1 MCWRVVV
8 RVSGCVCVSGV
19 VESKVLI
26 LWSIAVKRRRLVG
39 WTRIMNA
46 GMEKGDFVAG
56 FVDGF
61 VDGYEE
67 GRMIQIRFIRSIAS
81 LVIFRGGRSISSGEE
96 GKVGDVVGSKY
107 LDTHSYISINSS
119 IRRSLP
125 PSLPPPPPQTITKT
139 KAKTQHFSLT

>member
-1 MCWRVVV
+1 MV

-46 GMEKGDFVAG
+46 GMEKGGG

-61 VDGYEE
+61 VDEFVDWYGD
-67 GRMIQIRFIRSIAS
+67 GRMIQIRFVRSIAS

-119 IRRSLP
+119 IRRS
-125 PSLPPPPPQTITKT
+125 PPPPPPKQ
-139 KAKTQHFSLT
+139 